1 MSALRFIRRPG
12 RGVALSLLLTGLVLS
27 ACTNPHQSPSSAD
40 QKTDQSPPAAA
51 ETSVAESQT
60 TLPAQQAPTPL
71 AQAEE
76 SESAKAALA
85 QPEIYLGSGATVS
98 PGVGG
103 TPTLEGGQVTLNF
116 AGADIREVIDV
127 ILGDT
132 LNVNYV
138 VDPLVE
144 GTVTVR
150 TSNPIP
156 RSAVIPALEDIL
168 ALNGATLTLSEGL
181 YKVVPL
187 DDASPG
193 LTGARVNGEISG
205 STGGFGVNII
215 PLRYASAESLREIL
229 EPFIGPGRTLRVDPS
244 RNLLIFSGNS
254 AEANDLTEMVEIFDV
269 DWMAGMSFGLFPL
282 EVAEPTALI
291 GDLEQV
297 FAQGGAAGLAGSIRF
312 VPIERLGAIL
322 VISPQSGYLQQAQ
335 SWIERLDRGNQGAGR
350 RIFVYY
356 VQNGRATDLA
366 QILSQVFEGGSS
378 TSVSAV
384 RQAAV
389 APGFAAADISD
400 PELQEEGGETD
411 IQISRSL
418 SAEGDD
424 EGVSFV
430 SSGGDIRVIADEK
443 KNALVILATASEYR
457 MIESTLERL
466 DIQPLQVLIEA
477 TIAEVTLRDE
487 LNFGLQWFF
496 QAGNNSFTFSS
507 LDSGDVAS
515 AFPGFSYAFAG
526 ADARV
531 TLNALSQITDVN
543 VISSPQLMV
552 LDNETAKLQVGDE
565 VPIATQ
571 SAVSVTD
578 PDSPVVNEIEF
589 RDTGVILDVTP
600 RVNSGGLV
608 VLDIIQEVSDA
619 VSTDTSNI
627 DSPTIQ
633 QRRIESTVAVHNG
646 ESVALGGLI
655 RDQQTDGV
663 TGVPLLSD
671 MPIFGNLFKTTST
684 ETRRTEL
691 LVLITP
697 RVVGNRFESRDVTR
711 ELRARLDAIV
721 PLESKIQ

>member
-1 MSALRFIRRPG
+1 MPGLTLARSCGRNSAIAVVLLGLFVGACQTTP
-12 RGVALSLLLTGLVLS
+12 RGGPSEEPAQAS
-27 ACTNPHQSPSSAD
+27 QSQIDVETSQSAD
-40 QKTDQSPPAAA
+40 V
-51 ETSVAESQT
+51 ETAT
-60 TLPAQQAPTPL
+60 AAPTPVVEGQDTGRSGL
-71 AQAEE
+71 AG
-76 SESAKAALA
+76 
-85 QPEIYLGSGATVS
+85 PEVYLGSGAIVS
-98 PGVGG
+98 AGRGG
-103 TPTLEGGQVTLNF
+103 EPTLEGGQVTLNF

-138 VDPLVE
+138 VDPVVQ

-150 TSNPIP
+150 TSDPIP

-187 DDASPG
+187 DQAATG
-193 LTGARVNGEISG
+193 LTGARVNGDVGAS
-205 STGGFGVNII
+205 SGGFGVNII
-215 PLRYASAESLREIL
+215 PLSFASAEALREVL
-229 EPFIGPGRTLRVDPS
+229 EPFVGPGRTLRVDPA
-244 RNLLIFSGNS
+244 RNILIFSGNS
-254 AEANDLTEMVEIFDV
+254 AEARDLAEMVKIFDV

-291 GDLEQV
+291 AELEQV

-312 VPIERLGAIL
+312 VPVERLGAIL
-322 VISPQSGYLQQAQ
+322 VIAPQSGYLQQAQ
-335 SWIERLDRGNQGAGR
+335 NWIERLDRGNEGAGR

-356 VQNGRATDLA
+356 VQNGRAADLA
-366 QILSQVFEGGSS
+366 QILTQIFDGGSS
-378 TSVSAV
+378 ESVSAV
-384 RQAAV
+384 QQASL
-389 APGFAAADISD
+389 APGFASADITDPDLTEDELEENIEVSRAVSGDSD
-400 PELQEEGGETD
+400 G
-411 IQISRSL
+411 
-418 SAEGDD
+418 
-424 EGVSFV
+424 EGVSLV
-430 SSGGDIRVIADEK
+430 SSGGDIRVIADET
-443 KNALVILATASEYR
+443 KNALVILATAGEYR
-457 MIESTLERL
+457 MIEATLERL

-477 TIAEVTLRDE
+477 TIAEVTLNDQ

-496 QAGNNSFTFSS
+496 SAGNNSFTFSS
-507 LDSGDVAS
+507 LDTGDIAS
-515 AFPGFSYAFAG
+515 SFPGFSYAFGG

-578 PDSPVVNEIEF
+578 ADSPVVNEIEF

-619 VSTDTSNI
+619 ISTDTSSI

-633 QRRIESTVAVHNG
+633 QRRIESTVAVHSG

-671 MPIFGNLFKTTST
+671 VPVFGNLFKTTST
-684 ETRRTEL
+684 TTVRTEL
-691 LVLITP
+691 LILITP
-697 RVVGNRFESRDVTR
+697 RVVGSRTESRDVTE
-711 ELRARLDAIV
+711 ELRGRLDAIE
-721 PLESKIQ
+721 PLEHKIQ